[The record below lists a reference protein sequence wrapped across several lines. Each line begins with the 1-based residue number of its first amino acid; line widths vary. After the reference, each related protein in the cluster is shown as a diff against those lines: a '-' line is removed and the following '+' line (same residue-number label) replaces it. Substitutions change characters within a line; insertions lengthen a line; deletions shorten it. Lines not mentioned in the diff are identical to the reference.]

1 MKICMLSGKGGVGR
15 TTLTLN
21 LAHCLQCT
29 YPSSRTYVADLD
41 AQGSSLAW
49 AMLAGETP
57 PFTVGVVKSRAQHD
71 FHIFDTA
78 PKLPENGL
86 LPDADVYIIPTLLD
100 AVSFVVFL
108 KTMELVRKKR
118 LPYIIV
124 ANRFNPDR
132 SEHRQRFA
140 QLPAGALIVRDR
152 AIFASCYG
160 YGETIFDRVGVRARH
175 AQLDIK
181 AIARALRRFDSQS
194 WGDL

>member
-29 YPSSRTYVADLD
+29 YPSSSTYVADLD

-49 AMLAGETP
+49 ARLAGETA
-57 PFTVGVVKSRAQHD
+57 FAVGVAKSRAQHD
-71 FHIFDTA
+71 FHVFDTP
-78 PKLPENGL
+78 PKLPENVL
-86 LPDADVYIIPTLLD
+86 VPEADVYVIPTLLD

-108 KTMELVRKKR
+108 KTMELVRKKS
-118 LPYIIV
+118 LPHIIV

-140 QLPAGALIVRDR
+140 QLPPGALIVRDR
-152 AIFASCYG
+152 AIFSSCYG
-160 YGETIFDRVGVRARH
+160 YGETVFDHVGVRARH

-181 AIARALRRFDSQS
+181 AIARALRGFDSQS

>member
-1 MKICMLSGKGGVGR
+1 MKICMLNGKGGVGR

-49 AMLAGETP
+49 ARLAGETS
-57 PFTVGVVKSRAQHD
+57 FTVGVAKSRAKHD
-71 FHIFDTA
+71 FHLFDTP
-78 PKLPENGL
+78 PKLPENGI
-86 LPDADVYIIPTLLD
+86 LPDADVFIIPTLLD

-108 KTMELVRKKR
+108 KTMELVRKR
-118 LPYIIV
+118 SLPHIVV
-124 ANRFNPDR
+124 ANRFNADR

-140 QLPAGALIVRDR
+140 QLPPGALIVRDR
-152 AIFASCYG
+152 AIFASSYG
-160 YGETIFDRVGVRARH
+160 CGETIFDRVGVRARH
-175 AQLDIK
+175 ARLDIK
-181 AIARALRRFDSQS
+181 AIARALRGFNSQS

>member
-1 MKICMLSGKGGVGR
+1 MKICMLNGKGGVGR

-29 YPSSRTYVADLD
+29 YPSSSVYVADLD
-41 AQGSSLAW
+41 VQGSSLAW
-49 AMLAGETP
+49 ARLAGETA
-57 PFTVGVVKSRAQHD
+57 FTVGVVKSRAQHD
-71 FHIFDTA
+71 FHLFDTP

-86 LPDADVYIIPTLLD
+86 VPEADVYIIPTLLD

-108 KTMELVRKKR
+108 KTMELVRKKS
-118 LPYIIV
+118 LPHIVV

-140 QLPAGALIVRDR
+140 QLLPGALIVRDR
-152 AIFASCYG
+152 AIFASSYG

-181 AIARALRRFDSQS
+181 AIARALRGFDSQS